1 MSTKNENVPLN
12 AHQAMVAAL
21 RKARPERETVKLF
34 KDNGRY
40 KGDML
45 ASVNGRRFLLQR
57 GVEVEV
63 PYAIARVIE
72 RSVKQDERAAMLVS
86 RLANEARFA

>member
-1 MSTKNENVPLN
+1 MASKIEQTPEEKYLS
-12 AHQAMVAAL
+12 MVAAL
-21 RKARPERETVKLF
+21 RANRPETETVKLF

-45 ASVNGRRFLLQR
+45 VSVNGRRFLIQR
-57 GVEVEV
+57 GVEVQV

-72 RSVKQDERAAMLVS
+72 RSNKQDEQAAMLVS
-86 RLANEARFA
+86 RLASESRFA